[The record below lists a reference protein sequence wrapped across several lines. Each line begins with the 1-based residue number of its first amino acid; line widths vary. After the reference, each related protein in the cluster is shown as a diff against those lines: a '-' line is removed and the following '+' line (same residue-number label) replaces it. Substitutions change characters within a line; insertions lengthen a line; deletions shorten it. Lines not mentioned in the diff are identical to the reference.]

1 MFRLQLF
8 GGATLSG
15 ASGVLTGRV
24 AQRHRM
30 ALLALLADAGPCG
43 MSRDKLLA
51 CLSPELCCERAR
63 HLLSNSLYLLR
74 HTLGADAVLGACDVL
89 RLDTAV
95 LGVDVVDF
103 NAALARGDER
113 AAVGLYGGPF
123 LDGFFLKGS
132 PEFDQWA
139 AEARARFA
147 RACLAALEA
156 LAEAATAAGDFR
168 AASLWWGRCASH
180 DPFSSRIAL
189 RFMQSLAADG
199 EPESAVRHGRAHAAL
214 VRQRLDMEPHPDV
227 LALAEQLRAR

>member
-15 ASGVLTGRV
+15 APGVLTGRV

-51 CLSPELCCERAR
+51 CLSPDLCTERAR

-74 HTLGADAVLGACDVL
+74 RALGVDAVLGACDVL
-89 RLDTAV
+89 RFDTAIV
-95 LGVDVVDF
+95 GVDIVDF
-103 NAALARGDER
+103 NAALARGDR
-113 AAVGLYGGPF
+113 RTAVDLYAGPF

-132 PEFDQWA
+132 CEFEQWA
-139 AEARARFA
+139 AEARDRFA
-147 RACLAALEA
+147 GACLAALEA
-156 LAEAATAAGDFR
+156 LAEAAAAAGDLR
-168 AASLWWGRCASH
+168 AASIWWGRCASH
-180 DPFSSRIAL
+180 DPYSSRIAR
-189 RFMQSLAADG
+189 RFMLSLAAEGDAAG
-199 EPESAVRHGRAHAAL
+199 AVRHARAHALL

-227 LALAEQLRAR
+227 LALVEQLRAR